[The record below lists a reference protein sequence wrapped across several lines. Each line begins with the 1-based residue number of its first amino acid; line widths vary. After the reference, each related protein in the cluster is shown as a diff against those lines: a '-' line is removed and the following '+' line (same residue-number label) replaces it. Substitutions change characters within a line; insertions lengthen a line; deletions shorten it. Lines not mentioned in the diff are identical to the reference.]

1 MGSLTAHL
9 VESGD
14 HGRLRFHPSCPVC
27 RQERLFGTLS
37 SEPVV
42 SRRAQAVLAGGVL
55 ALSGAAP
62 AAAVG
67 REPDRQHEGIAA
79 PDQPGGVEL
88 HDPGFDP
95 GGETALPFDTAPVPA
110 DPGAGEDSG
119 DGAPLEV
126 EPDVDLDARL
136 VPLADVEAPAADD
149 DAAVPPAET
158 VSPVDAVPPGDPLA
172 SDPSLEAVT
181 PGPPAEEPTSTGE
194 EGAPKRTGSDRRASR
209 GTGRKRSSRRACATS
224 PDATDYESGTSS
236 QPYVAPA
243 DPVPAVAEPVPA
255 VAEPV
260 PAAAEPVAIAQASAP
275 SSERRDRHPRRRR
288 GSTSSSRATRSGRS
302 PNGSSVAMPRRR
314 VSRLRS
320 TGSGRSMRRGS
331 RQATLIC

>member
-1 MGSLTAHL
+1 MGVFGFTRA
-9 VESGD
+9 VPFV
-14 HGRLRFHPSCPVC
+14 GRSA
-27 RQERLFGTLS
+27 LFGTLS

-67 REPDRQHEGIAA
+67 REPDRQHEGVAA
-79 PDQPGGVEL
+79 PDRPGGVDL
-88 HDPGFDP
+88 HDPGWDQ

-110 DPGAGEDSG
+110 DPGAGAGQRRRSS
-119 DGAPLEV
+119 PRTSR
-126 EPDVDLDARL
+126 PDVDLDARL
-136 VPLADVEAPAADD
+136 VPLADVEAPAADH
-149 DAAVPPAET
+149 DARCCAWRDGSA
-158 VSPVDAVPPGDPLA
+158 PVDAGPPGDPSA

-181 PGPPAEEPTSTGE
+181 PAPPAEEPASAGE

-209 GTGRKRSSRRACATS
+209 GRVESDRPDAPARRS

-243 DPVPAVAEPVPA
+243 DPVPAVAEPGSRGGGAGSRASGAGRHGTGERPLFG
-255 VAEPV
+255 
-260 PAAAEPVAIAQASAP
+260 AAGSAP
-275 SSERRDRHPRRRR
+275 SATR

-314 VSRLRS
+314 VSRVRS